1 LQGISKPNVHGEDSK
16 VPKYLALMEQRWA
29 EIVEG
34 TRQVDHA
41 AWSGDHAQAVAAKRR
56 VAEAQE
62 ALGRQ
67 LVETGGLFTWVF
79 R

>member
-1 LQGISKPNVHGEDSK
+1 
-16 VPKYLALMEQRWA
+16 MEQRWA

-41 AWSGDHAQAVAAKRR
+41 AWSGDHAQAVAAKQR